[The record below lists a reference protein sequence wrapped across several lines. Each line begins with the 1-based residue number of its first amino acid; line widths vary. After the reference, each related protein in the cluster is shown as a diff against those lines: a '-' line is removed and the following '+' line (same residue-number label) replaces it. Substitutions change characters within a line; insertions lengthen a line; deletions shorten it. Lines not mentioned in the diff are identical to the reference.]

1 MHGVV
6 RARRGERGQATVELL
21 STLPLLIIAALLV
34 WQLLLVGIVMTSASN
49 AARTGSRA
57 ASLSGDGAKAARNAL
72 RPAFRRGSQ
81 VTVDGTSVRVRVSM
95 PLIVPGVHLPVHL
108 SSTATMPHT

>member
-1 MHGVV
+1 M

-21 STLPLLIIAALLV
+21 STLPLLLIAALLV
-34 WQLLLVGIVMTSASN
+34 WQMLLVGSVMTSASN

-57 ASLSGDGAKAARNAL
+57 ASLSGDGESAARNAL
-72 RPAFRRGSQ
+72 RPSFRRGSD
-81 VTVDGTSVRVRVSM
+81 VTVEGNSVRVRVAV

-108 SSTATMPHT
+108 SSSATMPHG